1 MPRGPSLANK
11 CQILFGAAALLILAG
26 ALIVPWMRL
35 EWVVEDSQREMS
47 RQLAET
53 WVGNGF
59 ALNRTEGIPI
69 PIRVVPIEQIEDG
82 GVGDIFVDQAYRQF
96 LGESAEVEFFATLQT
111 EGGIVYRYA
120 RALREAQWRAIQD
133 RRFVDFSP
141 RSSETSLGDPLRAVL
156 VIERTSPFASRQIL
170 SNRWYIIAGGVIAVG
185 LAVIV
190 FSLILTKLIFSPV
203 RRLRESAEKVRRG
216 DLTVRSSLRTGDE
229 LEELS
234 RAFDQMLDEVNKVQ
248 QSLRAMNESLDL
260 KVVEL
265 SEANVGLFE
274 SNRLKSE
281 FLANVSHE
289 LRTPLNSIIGF
300 AELLSEIARIDPNA
314 DPKRV
319 RYITN
324 ILTSARM
331 LLDMI
336 NELLDMAKIE
346 AGRMSAAV
354 VSSSIADIIEGLET
368 IMRPQGM
375 AKQLKMVVTVAEDL
389 PAVETDPGKLQQ
401 ILYNFLSNAFKFS
414 PAGGEIRIIAEA
426 VSMDS
431 RGAIRISVVD
441 HGPGVPFDLQDT
453 IFEKFRQ
460 VDASHTKSHG
470 GTGLGL
476 AICRE
481 LATILGC
488 TVGIFS
494 EPDRGATFF
503 VEVPIY
509 FRVRERKPL
518 LAQTSSQVSSQTSP
532 QVSSQALPQVD
543 R

>member
-1 MPRGPSLANK
+1 
-11 CQILFGAAALLILAG
+11 
-26 ALIVPWMRL
+26 
-35 EWVVEDSQREMS
+35 
-47 RQLAET
+47 
-53 WVGNGF
+53 
-59 ALNRTEGIPI
+59 
-69 PIRVVPIEQIEDG
+69 
-82 GVGDIFVDQAYRQF
+82 
-96 LGESAEVEFFATLQT
+96 
-111 EGGIVYRYA
+111 
-120 RALREAQWRAIQD
+120 
-133 RRFVDFSP
+133 
-141 RSSETSLGDPLRAVL
+141 
-156 VIERTSPFASRQIL
+156 
-170 SNRWYIIAGGVIAVG
+170 
-185 LAVIV
+185 VIV

-354 VSSSIADIIEGLET
+354 VSSSITDIIEGLET

-375 AKQLKMVVTVAEDL
+375 AKQLKMVVTIAEDL

-518 LAQTSSQVSSQTSP
+518 LAQTSP

>member
-1 MPRGPSLANK
+1 M
-11 CQILFGAAALLILAG
+11 
-26 ALIVPWMRL
+26 
-35 EWVVEDSQREMS
+35 
-47 RQLAET
+47 
-53 WVGNGF
+53 
-59 ALNRTEGIPI
+59 
-69 PIRVVPIEQIEDG
+69 
-82 GVGDIFVDQAYRQF
+82 
-96 LGESAEVEFFATLQT
+96 
-111 EGGIVYRYA
+111 
-120 RALREAQWRAIQD
+120 
-133 RRFVDFSP
+133 
-141 RSSETSLGDPLRAVL
+141 
-156 VIERTSPFASRQIL
+156 
-170 SNRWYIIAGGVIAVG
+170 
-185 LAVIV
+185 
-190 FSLILTKLIFSPV
+190 
-203 RRLRESAEKVRRG
+203 RRG

-401 ILYNFLSNAFKFS
+401 ILYNFLSSAFKFS

-441 HGPGVPFDLQDT
+441 QGPGVPFDLQDT

-488 TVGIFS
+488 TVGIHS
-494 EPDRGATFF
+494 EPGRGSTFF

-509 FRVRERKPL
+509 FRVRERKTL
-518 LAQTSSQVSSQTSP
+518 LAQASP
-532 QVSSQALPQVD
+532 QAD